1 MKKIMQCLAIS
12 ALSLVAVSFVT
23 ACGSTKEETTHTTT
37 YVPEAPAPVVVNPAP
52 IVVAPPPPVTTSST
66 TVEKRSQSDTTE
78 MTPMGNTG
86 DSTSM
91 YHSETSTTGPQ

>member
-23 ACGSTKEETTHTTT
+23 ACGSTTKETSHTTT

-52 IVVAPPPPVTTSST
+52 VLVAPQPVTTSST
-66 TVEKRSQSDTTE
+66 TVEKRSQSNTSE